1 VPILEIAGDDPTKL
15 VFDPSLRG
23 KTNRFYYRFV
33 KP

>member
-1 VPILEIAGDDPTKL
+1 VPILEMAGDDPAKL